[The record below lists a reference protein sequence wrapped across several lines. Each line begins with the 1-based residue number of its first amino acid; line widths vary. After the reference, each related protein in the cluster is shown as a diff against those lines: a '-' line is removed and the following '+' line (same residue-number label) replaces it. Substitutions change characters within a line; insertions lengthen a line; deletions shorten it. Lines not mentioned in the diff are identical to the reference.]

1 MGNNSL
7 PSFLPPKPSSQQVK
21 HLRPILNDRVRLSVF
36 DGSGSIHSMIEAPL
50 AVSCGEDGVISEGQ
64 SKFIV
69 KKDKIIGKGENTCGI
84 SASS

>member
-1 MGNNSL
+1 L
-7 PSFLPPKPSSQQVK
+7 PS
-21 HLRPILNDRVRLSVF
+21 
-36 DGSGSIHSMIEAPL
+36 
-50 AVSCGEDGVISEGQ
+50 AVSCGEDGFISEGQ